1 MKKTIPFTKEIHF
14 KTVIAEIT
22 DIEVTH
28 NLMVKDDN
36 VVEGDIIV
44 DGSYKIHEASQI
56 EENFHYDLPFIIE
69 VDDKYDIENSEIFI
83 SDFYFEIINEEDL
96 KINVELEMRN
106 VEEKNISLDEEVIR
120 NHIEKI
126 PVEMEEDIESLEI
139 PSVNEIENDLNY
151 IYDDEKSNIQSF
163 DNQQSD
169 ESLLSINK
177 QEDNFTDMNITDNN
191 SYPNIFDTIS
201 TDETY
206 VTYYVYIVRET
217 DTVDSILDKYK
228 VTREDL
234 SLYNDLDNIKICTKV
249 IIPCHNE

>member
-1 MKKTIPFTKEIHF
+1 MKKTVPFTKQVHF
-14 KTVIAEIT
+14 KTVISEIT

-28 NLMVKDDN
+28 NLVIKDDN

-44 DGSYKIHEASQI
+44 DGTYKIHEASQI
-56 EENFHYDLPFIIE
+56 EEKFHYDLPFIIE
-69 VDDKYDIENSEIFI
+69 VDSKYDIENAEIFI

-106 VEEKNISLDEEVIR
+106 VEEKLEEDISLDEEVIR

-126 PVEMEEDIESLEI
+126 PVEMEEDIENLKI
-139 PSVNEIENDLNY
+139 PSVDQVEKDLDY
-151 IYDDEKSNIQSF
+151 YDDNE
-163 DNQQSD
+163 D
-169 ESLLSINK
+169 ESKLDSSPIIINK
-177 QEDNFTDMNITDNN
+177 EENTYDEPSSFNN
-191 SYPNIFDTIS
+191 TSYPNIFDTIS

-234 SLYNDLDNIKICTKV
+234 SLYNDLDNIKIGTKV

>member
-1 MKKTIPFTKEIHF
+1 MKKTIPFTKQVHF
-14 KTVIAEIT
+14 KTVISEIT

-28 NLMVKDDN
+28 NLVIKDDN

-44 DGSYKIHEASQI
+44 DGTYKIHEASQI
-56 EENFHYDLPFIIE
+56 EEKFHYDLPFIIE
-69 VDDKYDIENSEIFI
+69 VDSKYDIENAEIFI

-106 VEEKNISLDEEVIR
+106 VEEKLEEDISLDEEVIR

-126 PVEMEEDIESLEI
+126 PVEMEEDIENLKI
-139 PSVNEIENDLNY
+139 PSVDQVEKDLDY
-151 IYDDEKSNIQSF
+151 YDDNE
-163 DNQQSD
+163 D
-169 ESLLSINK
+169 ESKLDSSPIIINK
-177 QEDNFTDMNITDNN
+177 EENTYDEPSSFNN
-191 SYPNIFDTIS
+191 TSYPNIFDTIS

-234 SLYNDLDNIKICTKV
+234 SLYNDLDNIKIGTKV